1 MGIKMSLI
9 CPRCDAHSLEIIR
22 ALELSSDAS
31 SDEIT
36 VQQIACAGCGLHGAA
51 VYQESRRGRLDA
63 ESWDHSGFILE
74 DADYRRLDGL
84 MRACPNPA
92 SRDCTCGAYTYFN
105 QLDPAGHWRG
115 LAGFQVSTPFPMV
128 LG

>member
-1 MGIKMSLI
+1 MSLI

-36 VQQIACAGCGLHGAA
+36 VYQIACARHGLHGAA
-51 VYQESRRGRLDA
+51 VYLESRRGRLDA

-74 DADYRRLDGL
+74 DGDYWRLDGL
-84 MRACPNPA
+84 TQACPNSA
-92 SRDCTCGAYTYFN
+92 SQCCNGGAHTYFN